1 MNIQPEHSLGVD
13 TLPVP
18 TGWTKVYTRDNEVQL
33 VPSDKLDDALRRGLL
48 EHPFDLDSALA
59 DWEGAMKDALDG
71 VPKALAESRATGFE
85 RDEDAWII
93 NDCMTKVR
101 DSFAALIFTAGAVLP
116 TEADVHAV
124 REYLEDAPKREA
136 NRVELQR
143 KLDAGE
149 PITEG
154 DEKNANPAAHFEAMA
169 EKHADALA
177 KVDEARYQARL
188 AKVASDKADRES
200 AVVDALAGRTR
211 SLQLA
216 GHPVELV
223 NGVLHRKDETGVLR
237 PADPRTGQILP
248 PPAPEPAEPAA
259 PVEPAPPVLPEEPT
273 TEGA

>member
-1 MNIQPEHSLGVD
+1 MNINPEHSLGVD
-13 TLPVP
+13 TNLPVP
-18 TGWTKVYTRDNEVQL
+18 SGWTKVYTRDGEVQL

-59 DWEGAMKDALDG
+59 DWTASMKDAVDS

-124 REYLEDAPKREA
+124 REYLDDAPKREA

-143 KLDAGE
+143 KLQAGE
-149 PITEG
+149 QVTEG
-154 DEKNANPAAHFEAMA
+154 DEKNANPSAHYEDLAI
-169 EKHADALA
+169 KHKDALGHI
-177 KVDEARYQARL
+177 DEARYVARKER
-188 AKVASDKADRES
+188 AEADKAVRDE
-200 AVVDALAGRTR
+200 VKFDALKARTR

-223 NGVLHRKDETGVLR
+223 DGVLHRAVDGVLK
-237 PADPRTGQILP
+237 PADPNTGEVLP
-248 PPAPEPAEPAA
+248 PPA
-259 PVEPAPPVLPEEPT
+259 PVEPAPPVLPVEHK
-273 TEGA
+273 EGE